1 LGSRII
7 SRSVRLSTGVS
18 ENLFET
24 FLTRSHPLNWREQAH
39 RLIDSGF
46 LNPFVGQQLTL
57 LSQLKT
63 LRSKEIAMI
72 AG

>member
-1 LGSRII
+1 L
-7 SRSVRLSTGVS
+7 
-18 ENLFET
+18 
-24 FLTRSHPLNWREQAH
+24 REQAH